1 MGRVSGKVIIV
12 TGGAS
17 GLGKADAVALVR
29 EGAQVVITD
38 IDEKAGQSLARKLGC
53 EFIAQDVRSEAG
65 WQELIDHTVRKYGK
79 LDVLVNNAG
88 NVLPADIETAT
99 LEQYRLVHAIH
110 AEGTFL
116 GCKYAIAAMKEKGGS
131 IINMSSLTGIRGYP
145 VVITYAAAKGAIQ
158 AMTTTIA
165 AHCRDKGYPIRCN
178 AVLPGTIATPL
189 ALSVVGDNAAGL
201 GQPEDVANTVLFLAS
216 DESKHI
222 NGAQFVID
230 NASSVI
236 GGAA

>member
-1 MGRVSGKVIIV
+1 MGRVSGKVVIV
-12 TGGAS
+12 TGEAS
-17 GLGKADAVALVR
+17 GLGEADAVALVR

-38 IDEKAGQSLARKLGC
+38 VNEKAGRELAGKIGC
-53 EFIAQDVRSEAG
+53 EFVPQDVRSEAG
-65 WQELIDHTVRKYGK
+65 WQEIIAHTVGKYGK

-88 NVLPADIETAT
+88 NVVPTDIETAT
-99 LEQYRLVHAIH
+99 LEQYRLVHAVH
-110 AEGTFL
+110 AESTFL

-131 IINMSSLTGIRGYP
+131 IVNMSSLTGIRGYP
-145 VVITYAAAKGAIQ
+145 AVVTYAAAKGAIQ
-158 AMTTTIA
+158 AMTIA
-165 AHCRDKGYPIRCN
+165 AHCRAKGYAIRCN

-189 ALSVVGDNAAGL
+189 ALSVVGDDASNL

-216 DESKHI
+216 DESRHI

-236 GGAA
+236 GGAP